1 MVKTSSAGGHRMGRF
16 LSSLLSILIF
26 GAAIGYFGAPYYG
39 FFALR
44 DAAQANDAQGLVQ
57 LVDYDA
63 VRGSLRDQ
71 VSPGAPPPG
80 PPPSVWQ
87 DPIGALR
94 RSLEPMTASPTA
106 DSYLT
111 PQALAALTR
120 GEGREARTA
129 RPGVYGHPLSRPWP
143 AYSYWGPNR
152 ARLSV
157 RTDAGATV
165 FTWERRAIFTWK
177 LVHIGLPEGPVAADP
192 AAPAPRAAPTPAPAT
207 K

>member
-1 MVKTSSAGGHRMGRF
+1 MGRF
-16 LSSLLSILIF
+16 FSSLLGILVF
-26 GAAIGYFGAPYYG
+26 GAIIGFFGAPYYG

-44 DAAQANDAQGLVQ
+44 SAAQSNDAQALVQ
-57 LVDYDA
+57 LVDYEA

-87 DPIGALR
+87 DPIGALK

-111 PQALAALTR
+111 PQALSALTR
-120 GEGREARTA
+120 GEGRDARRA
-129 RPGVYGHPLSRPWP
+129 PAGDAYRRVLSPPYP

-157 RTDAGATV
+157 RSDGGATV
-165 FTWERRAIFTWK
+165 FTWERRALFTWK
-177 LVHIGLPEGPVAADP
+177 LVHIALPSVEDGTTVTAQPGP
-192 AAPAPRAAPTPAPAT
+192 AAPAAKTTAPARRQP
-207 K
+207 